1 MKLLK
6 PPATS
11 DNGLVLSLSYI
22 RVRPR
27 IEFDGQCLKQD
38 KVKFV
43 HKNVMNIYIAC
54 EIDMWS
60 YTQCVCF
67 TLGNFLFWA
76 VYLTKNFDFDKYK
89 YRYGTRFDACRRFS
103 LSGGSEFGKNVIIFG
118 TDMCSSVL
126 VDNKKI
132 IYFNS

>member
-43 HKNVMNIYIAC
+43 HKNVMNI
-54 EIDMWS
+54 
-60 YTQCVCF
+60 
-67 TLGNFLFWA
+67 
-76 VYLTKNFDFDKYK
+76 
-89 YRYGTRFDACRRFS
+89 
-103 LSGGSEFGKNVIIFG
+103 
-118 TDMCSSVL
+118 
-126 VDNKKI
+126 
-132 IYFNS
+132 

>member
-11 DNGLVLSLSYI
+11 DNDLVLSLSYI

-38 KVKFV
+38 KVKFA

-54 EIDMWS
+54 EIDM
-60 YTQCVCF
+60 
-67 TLGNFLFWA
+67 
-76 VYLTKNFDFDKYK
+76 
-89 YRYGTRFDACRRFS
+89 
-103 LSGGSEFGKNVIIFG
+103 
-118 TDMCSSVL
+118 
-126 VDNKKI
+126 
-132 IYFNS
+132 